1 MISETLRPLG
11 KIIRLQLQRS
21 TLTLGER
28 PNRYY
33 DPAALMSVNELILTP
48 QGASARLS
56 DGELV
61 MDIHHADHPHSLNDG
76 GENDLSL
83 NFTSHYLAIRERYGS
98 GDHLYNGCGG
108 ENILVEMDGRVTLET
123 LSGGMAVRVQPGG
136 LAWLRRVVV
145 AHPCQPFSKYV
156 SRSTEVEM
164 VKSTLQFLDNGTR
177 GFYCALAHESAVTI
191 AVGDEV
197 GVAPTPS

>member
-1 MISETLRPLG
+1 MPNDASLHSIGR
-11 KIIRLQLQRS
+11 IVRLQLQRS

-83 NFTSHYLAIRERYGS
+83 NLTSHYAAIRERYGS

-136 LAWLRRVVV
+136 LAWLRRVMV
-145 AHPCQPFSKYV
+145 AHPCQPFSRYV
-156 SRSTEVEM
+156 SRRTEPEAI
-164 VKSTLQFLDNGTR
+164 KDTLQFLDNGTR
-177 GFYCALAHESAVTI
+177 GFYCTFEDDEPVTV

-197 GVAPTPS
+197 LMPLP